1 MMKKTLSAA
10 ILAFACAA
18 ISADAQQSKGVDR
31 QSERVRD
38 AGSNRVPTKNGSVQD
53 VGTGRG
59 IDFGRGRTPAATL
72 LPNPLRLTAARA
84 ELMRAVEDLVRE
96 RKLTLDTAASKP
108 ETGIFVTQ
116 PYTFSKGALV
126 TDSELTRYAERTGGD
141 DADRNFNRARY
152 TLIVEVQSIDSVS
165 ANVSVNARVEARGES
180 LAGPEWVSLPSSGIV
195 EQEFL
200 TDLAAKL
207 NDSPATIDTDQP

>member
-1 MMKKTLSAA
+1 MTKHILSVAM
-10 ILAFACAA
+10 LALTCAA
-18 ISADAQQSKGVDR
+18 ASANAQQSKGVDR

-38 AGSNRVPTKNGSVQD
+38 TGSNRVAGKNGSVQD

-59 IDFGRGRTPAATL
+59 IDFGGGRAPVATA
-72 LPNPLRLTAARA
+72 LPNPLRLTASRA
-84 ELMRAVEDLVRE
+84 ELMRAVEELVRE
-96 RKLTLDTAASKP
+96 RKLTLDTAATNRD
-108 ETGIFVTQ
+108 TGTFVTQ

-126 TDSELTRYAERTGGD
+126 TDSELTRYAERTAD
-141 DADRNFNRARY
+141 DDTDRNFNRARY
-152 TLIVEVQSIDSVS
+152 TLVVEVQLIDNVT

-200 TDLAAKL
+200 IDLAAKL
-207 NDSPATIDTDQP
+207 SDAPATVETDQP

>member
-1 MMKKTLSAA
+1 MIKKTLSAA
-10 ILAFACAA
+10 ILVFACAA
-18 ISADAQQSKGVDR
+18 VSADAQQSKGVDR

-38 AGSNRVPTKNGSVQD
+38 AGSNRVPGKNGSVQD

-59 IDFGRGRTPAATL
+59 IDFGPGRTPAATL
-72 LPNPLRLTAARA
+72 LPNPLRLTAPRA
-84 ELMRAVEDLVRE
+84 ELMRAVENLVRE

-126 TDSELTRYAERTGGD
+126 TVSELTRYAARTGGD

-152 TLIVEVQSIDSVS
+152 TLIVEVQSINSAS
-165 ANVSVNARVEARGES
+165 ANVSVTARVEARGES
-180 LAGPEWVSLPSSGIV
+180 LAGPEWISLPSSGIV

-200 TDLAAKL
+200 TALAEKL
-207 NDSPATIDTDQP
+207 SDSPATVDTDQP